1 MSKPSQHETPSQQP
15 PYVPASPVKRTLA
28 WIGVV
33 YMVIL
38 VLLMTYY
45 FFTATMLT
53 NLAPLL
59 SVPALLGLG
68 AVSIVSWKTTG
79 RPGKWAAWSLA
90 AASWLLAV
98 VTVPIGIAGLMT
110 NFPGGG

>member
-1 MSKPSQHETPSQQP
+1 MSTPTQHTPPSQQP

-59 SVPALLGLG
+59 SIPALVGLG
-68 AVSIVSWKTTG
+68 TVSMVSWKTTG
-79 RPGKWAAWSLA
+79 RPVKWAAWTLA
-90 AASWLLAV
+90 AASWLLAAI
-98 VTVPIGIAGLMT
+98 TVPIGIAGLMT
-110 NFPGGG
+110 NFLGD